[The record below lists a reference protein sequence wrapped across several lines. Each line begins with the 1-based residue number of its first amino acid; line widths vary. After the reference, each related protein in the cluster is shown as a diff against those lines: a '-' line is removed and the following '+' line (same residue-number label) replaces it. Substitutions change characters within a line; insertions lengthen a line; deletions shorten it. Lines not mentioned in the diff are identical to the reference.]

1 MDYVLETRNGDWVGV
16 EVKLGES
23 EIDKAADSLQRL
35 ADRVTRRPKSL
46 VVVTGT
52 SLAYT
57 RDDGVG
63 VVPLGV
69 LGP

>member
-1 MDYVLETRNGDWVGV
+1 MGV
-16 EVKLGES
+16 EVKMGES
-23 EIDKAADSLQRL
+23 EIDKAADSLRRL
-35 ADRVTRRPKSL
+35 ADRVTRKPKAL
-46 VVVTGT
+46 VTGT

-57 RDDGVG
+57 RDDGVH